1 MERKKFLSSHIVS
14 SPFSLAAKRRL
25 TSLCGILLLIS
36 IIFSSNGLEVSSHAQ
51 NDLSSLKDVTFKG
64 LILSLN
70 VVFFFAF
77 LASTLSIIKN
87 EDNVQGRRIN

>member
-1 MERKKFLSSHIVS
+1 MLSGRHIIS
-14 SPFSLAAKRRL
+14 SLSSLAAKRRL
-25 TSLCGILLLIS
+25 TSLCGILLVIS
-36 IIFSSNGLEVSSHAQ
+36 IIYSSNGLEVSAHAQ
-51 NDLSSLKDVTFKG
+51 NDLSPLKDVTFKG

-87 EDNVQGRRIN
+87 EDNNQNNQLR